1 MSLNHVGG
9 EHLAGMDPVFRVVPA
24 KKYKDLPRLTVPV
37 EEEIGGKFKVKR
49 IVERPIWEYALG
61 EAQIAL
67 FKAGVPVAKLAYDV
81 IAQEYPRTNNI
92 IFVFHVR
99 AAGRDLYITVPP
111 EPPGITLRPEQVADL
126 TAANLWQPYLTN

>member
-1 MSLNHVGG
+1 MPLNHVTG
-9 EHLAGMDPVFRVVPA
+9 EQLTGTDPVYRVVPA
-24 KKYKDLPRLTVPV
+24 KKYKELPRLTVPV
-37 EEEIGGKFKVKR
+37 EEETGGKFKVKR

-67 FKAGVPVAKLAYDV
+67 FKAGVPVTKLAYDAIV
-81 IAQEYPRTNNI
+81 QEYPRTNNI

-99 AAGRDLYITVPP
+99 TGSKDLYITVPP

-126 TAANLWQPYLTN
+126 TAANLWQPYLAN